1 VDNPQGP
8 WSLGVK
14 TIYLELELEL
24 WDLNSKLHSTDR
36 PSASKKLM
44 VLRSKIDGIRAF
56 HRSCTGH
63 AIKRLMTAAIKAPMK
78 TRPINLLNA
87 FMGTSEI

>member
-14 TIYLELELEL
+14 TIYLERELCE
-24 WDLNSKLHSTDR
+24 DLNSKLHSRDR

-44 VLRSKIDGIRAF
+44 VLRSKIDGISAF

-63 AIKRLMTAAIKAPMK
+63 AIKRLMTTAIKAPMK